1 MRKKSQDWSH
11 QFEIV
16 FDIFASFCAKEG
28 VKANKSALE
37 RLVGCSRG
45 KASHWEAGQRPSLDD
60 MLALSEKLKISIEW
74 LRTGEGEPL
83 HVGHAA
89 TQPVPASVQ
98 LRPIPMVGL
107 ASCGVEGWN
116 QVTSIAVSAS
126 PLIMGENMVAVLAA
140 GESMVPAGIASGQVC
155 YCDPDQPVLEGDA
168 VYVVRRDNMATI
180 KLYLGEG
187 ERAGLIRLK
196 GWHNADEEER
206 RRPFTLELPREE
218 VVQMAPVIYV
228 RRRL

>member
-1 MRKKSQDWSH
+1 MRDGAH
-11 QFEIV
+11 L
-16 FDIFASFCAKEG
+16 FDIAHEKFCKIARSRDLNSSKLAFAKFLG
-28 VKANKSALE
+28 VSQGKMQQWEKGQFPKADDLKRFVELLGFNA
-37 RLVGCSRG
+37 
-45 KASHWEAGQRPSLDD
+45 HWL
-60 MLALSEKLKISIEW
+60 L
-74 LRTGEGEPL
+74 TGEGDPFDETVAGSTPP
-83 HVGHAA
+83 GRGA
-89 TQPVPASVQ
+89 

-196 GWHNADEEER
+196 GWQNADEEER
-206 RRPFTLELPREE
+206 RRPFTLELSREE

>member
-1 MRKKSQDWSH
+1 MEWNE

-16 FDIFASFCAKEG
+16 KKVFARAIEKQGGAFSI
-28 VKANKSALE
+28 SALDRFLELETKRARYWE
-37 RLVGCSRG
+37 R
-45 KASHWEAGQRPSLDD
+45 GQRPSSTDLIRISDK
-60 MLALSEKLKISIEW
+60 LGLSLRWLIS
-74 LRTGEGEPL
+74 GEGEPFASSAPQENAPIL
-83 HVGHAA
+83 GRPLK
-89 TQPVPASVQ
+89 PV
-98 LRPIPMVGL
+98 PMVGL

-196 GWHNADEEER
+196 GWQNADEEER
-206 RRPFTLELPREE
+206 RRPFTLELSREE